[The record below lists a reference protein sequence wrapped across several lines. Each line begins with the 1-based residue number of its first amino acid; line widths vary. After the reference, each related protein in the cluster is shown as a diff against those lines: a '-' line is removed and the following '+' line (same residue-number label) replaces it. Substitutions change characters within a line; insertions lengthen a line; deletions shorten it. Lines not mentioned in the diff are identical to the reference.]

1 MVVMVDN
8 KIMPWN
14 MLLIMDLLPKKNI
27 LIEDSSKSASI
38 QQVHIKFLKFTEHQ
52 EELKFKKL

>member
-8 KIMPWN
+8 KIMPYN
-14 MLLIMDLLPKKNI
+14 MLLIMGLLPKKNI
-27 LIEDSSKSASI
+27 LIEDSSKSVSI
-38 QQVHIKFLKFTEHQ
+38 QQVHIKFLKSTEHQ